1 MKYTFE
7 TDDGDA
13 AQLITHAVPMWN
25 FISELLYQIHSWEKH
40 DGKSQITLDELNER
54 ISALLDNNNLT
65 RNMFK

>member
-7 TDDGDA
+7 TADVND
-13 AQLITHAVPMWN
+13 AQLITRAVPMWN
-25 FISELLYQIHSWEKH
+25 VISELLYQIHSWEKH
-40 DGKSQITLDELNER
+40 DGKNEITLDELDER

>member
-13 AQLITHAVPMWN
+13 AQLITRAVPMWN
-25 FISELLYQIHSWEKH
+25 FISELLYQIHTWERH
-40 DGKSQITLDELNER
+40 DGKSQISLDELNER

>member
-13 AQLITHAVPMWN
+13 AQLITRAAPMWN
-25 FISELLYQIHSWEKH
+25 FISELLYQIHSWGKY
-40 DGKSQITLDELNER
+40 DGKSQISLDELNER

>member
-7 TDDGDA
+7 TADGNDA
-13 AQLITHAVPMWN
+13 LLLTRAVPMWN
-25 FISELLYQIHSWEKH
+25 VISELLYQIHAWQKH

-54 ISALLDNNNLT
+54 ISALLDENNLT

>member
-13 AQLITHAVPMWN
+13 ARLITHAAHMWN
-25 FISELLYQIHSWEKH
+25 VISELLYQIHTWEKH
-40 DGKSQITLDELNER
+40 DGKSEITLDELNER
-54 ISALLDNNNLT
+54 ITALLDNNYLT

>member
-7 TDDGDA
+7 TGDGNDA
-13 AQLITHAVPMWN
+13 LLITRAVPMWN
-25 FISELLYQIHSWEKH
+25 VISELLYQIHLWEKH
-40 DGKSQITLDELNER
+40 DGKNEITLDELNER

>member
-7 TDDGDA
+7 TDDGNA

-25 FISELLYQIHSWEKH
+25 FISELLYQIHTWERH

>member
-7 TDDGDA
+7 TADGNDA
-13 AQLITHAVPMWN
+13 LLLTRAVPMWN
-25 FISELLYQIHSWEKH
+25 VISELLSQIHTWEKQ
-40 DGKSQITLDELNER
+40 DGKSQISLDELNER

>member
-7 TDDGDA
+7 TDDGND
-13 AQLITHAVPMWN
+13 AQLITRAVHMWN
-25 FISELLYQIHSWEKH
+25 VISELLYQIHSWEKH
-40 DGKSQITLDELNER
+40 DGKSQISLDELNER